1 VAWPSPAAR
10 PVRREEAAGK
20 RLSTVNGD
28 SMVLLQLKGGKR
40 HVTCDQNQGR
50 SGRGV
55 SSLRGGNGS
64 GGGSDPVAPDSGADK
79 WQWG

>member
-1 VAWPSPAAR
+1 
-10 PVRREEAAGK
+10 VRHEEAAGK
-20 RLSTVNGD
+20 RLSTVSGD

-55 SSLRGGNGS
+55 SSREAAMAAVAAPIPSLPTVERTNGS
-64 GGGSDPVAPDSGADK
+64 GDK
-79 WQWG
+79 CRRRWHA